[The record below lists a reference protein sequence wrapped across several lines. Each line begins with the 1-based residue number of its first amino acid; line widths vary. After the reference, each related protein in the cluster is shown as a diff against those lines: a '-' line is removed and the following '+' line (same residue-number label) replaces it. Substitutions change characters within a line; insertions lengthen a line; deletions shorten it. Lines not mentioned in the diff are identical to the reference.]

1 MTDRTWP
8 ARAAFSALLLLA
20 FVGACTRDKPAPVDD
35 ARASVATATASATPA
50 PSGSAA
56 SAKAFGAFCADDGEC
71 AGGVCFHKRLKIAE
85 SGPERRG
92 GGDAVEHDGYCSM
105 RCATDT
111 DCATPPSNGRC
122 GARGMCKRPE

>member
-1 MTDRTWP
+1 MTDRSWP
-8 ARAAFSALLLLA
+8 AQSAFAALALLT

-35 ARASVATATASATPA
+35 ARAVVATASATPA

-56 SAKAFGAFCADDGEC
+56 SAKAFGAFCVDDGEC
-71 AGGVCFHKRLKIAE
+71 ADGVCFHKRLKTAA

-92 GGDAVEHDGYCSM
+92 GGEAVEHDGYCSM
-105 RCATDT
+105 RCAKDA
-111 DCATPPSNGRC
+111 DCPTPPSSGRC